1 MAETEEAEIM
11 WNSGHFVKL
20 GAYKTTA
27 SYQVLLIVQIAFLQ
41 HSLLRT
47 RLLAMSVF
55 KHVYSMYTH
64 IFPDVK

>member
-47 RLLAMSVF
+47 RLLAMSLF
-55 KHVYSMYTH
+55 SSMFTVCTH
-64 IFPDVK
+64 IFFQM